1 MFKEITEAYSVL
13 GDTEKRA
20 RYDRLIF
27 GEGGRK
33 DFENQEAYEY
43 WRDRE
48 KSKDNLKQFYEKQ
61 QDRIKDRLR
70 NYKDYSDFIERME
83 NHREKHKVREHLL
96 RTEGFKE
103 MNQKYGLDYD
113 YY

>member
-33 DFENQEAYEY
+33 DFEN
-43 WRDRE
+43 
-48 KSKDNLKQFYEKQ
+48 
-61 QDRIKDRLR
+61 
-70 NYKDYSDFIERME
+70 
-83 NHREKHKVREHLL
+83 
-96 RTEGFKE
+96 
-103 MNQKYGLDYD
+103 
-113 YY
+113 